1 MKKILSVVALSVAL
15 GLSGMGFK
23 TSEAVTSECEAST
36 DLSVATVLDNELEDG
51 DLKGK
56 IVNSSGNN
64 DYDEIMVRLDFYGAD
79 GAIMGTDEAEIGN
92 TDIKT
97 DLDNS
102 ATMQRDTDIDV
113 DVDADLEDG
122 ELDAD
127 VDTEAE
133 AETDLNHDSGSLGEN
148 SSSLTAKSAP
158 LHSQVITI
166 NEDVEAGEV
175 EEFEI
180 DVTPPAGATRVVAT
194 VVCAD

>member
-1 MKKILSVVALSVAL
+1 MKRILTVVALSAAL
-15 GLSGMGFK
+15 GLSTMGFK
-23 TSEAVTSECEAST
+23 TSEAITSECEAST
-36 DLSVATVLDNELEDG
+36 DLSVATSVDLDKEAGDGELT
-51 DLKGK
+51 GK
-56 IVNSSGNN
+56 IVNSSDNN

-79 GAIMGTDEAEIGN
+79 GALMGTDETEIGD

-97 DLDNS
+97 DLNNS
-102 ATMQRDTDIDV
+102 ATMQNDTDLDV

-127 VDTEAE
+127 IDSEAA
-133 AETDLNHDSGSLGEN
+133 AETDLNDSGSLSEGSN
-148 SSSLTAKSAP
+148 HSATSAP
-158 LHSQVITI
+158 LHSQVVTI